1 MNYMRYHRDVLMLEE
16 QSSGFCAK
24 AGAVRG
30 HLKIETG
37 SNKGALRC
45 QVQNLRYY
53 PRGEYVYKL
62 IFFGKKNERTIHAV
76 IGTLMINKNGSG
88 ETYFRFHPRDV
99 DGKGNEYADF
109 STVIIAAVSSYDEK
123 EPLHPILK
131 GETGNAPAPSLHREE
146 SAVRAANT
154 DEDRGKND
162 KDESPEMTEIKTE
175 EKERENSELNMG
187 KIYREIEAATAKDN
201 ERLEESKND
210 RNNRSNTINI
220 DKIEYKRKEE
230 EAKEAQKEEKNE
242 ETVEKEAVP
251 QNYNRFYNDYLLQ
264 ACGHMCRVAEFY
276 EDVMPFSEDVTGA
289 KWKKIKNV
297 GSLPIVSPGAQYFS
311 TQYRHYLFGAKG
323 NPQGFAENYFIAV
336 PGRFTEVERPDGGK
350 SGFTYWQPMYGA
362 AREKNAY
369 GYWIVEI
376 NAKTGDIVEVKKQ
389 KR

>member
-16 QSSGFCAK
+16 QTSGFCAK

-62 IFFGKKNERTIHAV
+62 IFFGKKNERTIHAIV
-76 IGTLMINKNGSG
+76 GTLMINKNGSG
-88 ETYFRFHPRDV
+88 ETYFRFHPRDI

-109 STVIIAAVSSYDEK
+109 STVIVAAVSSYDEK
-123 EPLHPILK
+123 EPLHPVLK
-131 GETGNAPAPSLHREE
+131 GETGNAPAPSTKKEE
-146 SAVRAANT
+146 PIRAAGSEQEGDDSEQRMEEMLQET
-154 DEDRGKND
+154 
-162 KDESPEMTEIKTE
+162 ES
-175 EKERENSELNMG
+175 RQQNSE
-187 KIYREIEAATAKDN
+187 KKVPETEQ
-201 ERLEESKND
+201 RLEELEAAQRAKNHMQMD
-210 RNNRSNTINI
+210 RA
-220 DKIEYKRKEE
+220 EYEKKAEEQKAEETAYKEE
-230 EAKEAQKEEKNE
+230 LPK
-242 ETVEKEAVP
+242 V
-251 QNYNRFYNDYLLQ
+251 YNRFYNDYLLQ

-276 EDVMPFSEDVTGA
+276 EDVTPFASDITGA

-297 GSLPIVSPGAQYFS
+297 GSMPIVSPGAQYFS

-323 NPQGFAENYFIAV
+323 DMQGVAQKYFIAV

-376 NAKTGDIVEVKKQ
+376 DGENGDIVEIKE
-389 KR
+389 KRKVR